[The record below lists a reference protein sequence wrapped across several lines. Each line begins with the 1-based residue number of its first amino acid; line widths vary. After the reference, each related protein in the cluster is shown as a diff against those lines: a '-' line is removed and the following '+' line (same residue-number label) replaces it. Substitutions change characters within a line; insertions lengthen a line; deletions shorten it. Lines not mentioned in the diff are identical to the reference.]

1 MEIKKK
7 RNGKAFFA
15 GFAVIAASAA
25 VIFFAYK
32 GASVKAPGAAG
43 SGGRRSGAGSA
54 VSVKTMVAKVTTLHG
69 YIATN
74 GEIESQNSVSAFP
87 DMGGKVMSTSIMLGS
102 EVKKGQVIA
111 YVDPS
116 EPGTTFRSSPV
127 YAPIS
132 GSVIS
137 RPLENGTKVSTST
150 AVAIIG
156 DIKNL
161 QVSANVPERYIAV
174 LKKGL
179 KAIVNVEAYPGV
191 NFPATVSRV
200 SPVVDSASRTKEII
214 LLFDRRDSRINA
226 GMFAKVTLYTEDY
239 KDAVVMPSDAVVQNG
254 ENYFAYVVNED
265 SKVSKRKITLG
276 NAVDGLVQI
285 LEGVKPEEI
294 IVIQGQTS
302 LADGSLVKDISGNV
316 KSAEGKDSAGAPN
329 PDFNGTKPSAAKG
342 QYLRSVTISATM
354 SPGVKLNPM
363 KLG

>member
-32 GASVKAPGAAG
+32 GASVKAPGATG
-43 SGGRRSGAGSA
+43 PGGRRSGAGSA

-74 GEIESQNSVSAFP
+74 GEVESQNSVSAFP

-316 KSAEGKDSAGAPN
+316 KSAEGKDSAGGPN
-329 PDFNGTKPSAAKG
+329 PDFNGTKPSAAKAG
-342 QYLRSVTISATM
+342 GKVSGAGKTSVNA
-354 SPGVKLNPM
+354 K
-363 KLG
+363 